1 MRGRPTAA
9 IFLCP
14 SKSAVSSIGDHH
26 HIGLNAWESRGGSP
40 ATGTAGPANLNRATR
55 RLYAGKTPCRAGTG
69 KLKITPNQVPS
80 TMNTAKRNEY
90 VTRDS
95 MLKLLSDDEVASVT
109 TAETAARLPDGDEYL
124 DLEQLG
130 QGVQRAARKSA
141 PLGMVLPK
149 KALHENTWNKILKL
163 LPTSRGAKVHVG
175 A

>member
-1 MRGRPTAA
+1 
-9 IFLCP
+9 
-14 SKSAVSSIGDHH
+14 
-26 HIGLNAWESRGGSP
+26 
-40 ATGTAGPANLNRATR
+40 
-55 RLYAGKTPCRAGTG
+55 
-69 KLKITPNQVPS
+69 
-80 TMNTAKRNEY
+80 MNTAKRNEY